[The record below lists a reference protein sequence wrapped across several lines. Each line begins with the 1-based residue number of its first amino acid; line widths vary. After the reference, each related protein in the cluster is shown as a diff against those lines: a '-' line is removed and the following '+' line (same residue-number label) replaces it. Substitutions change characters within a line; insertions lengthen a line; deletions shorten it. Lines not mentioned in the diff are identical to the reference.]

1 VFINLVGFGIVI
13 PLLPFYGQTL
23 DAPPWQVALMFSAYS
38 LGQFV
43 AEPFWGRLSDRIGR
57 KPVLMITIL
66 ANAAGYLA
74 LAFVPNIWLA
84 IGVRLF
90 TGLGAGNVST
100 AQGYVADVTP
110 PELRAGR
117 MGLIGAAFGLGFI
130 FGPAIGGLLTRPD
143 LGPLGYQLPIFTAS
157 GLCVLAALGVAF
169 LLKESRVRADA
180 ATPRPPFL
188 GGVHDAV
195 ANPVVSR
202 VLLVTLIYMA
212 GFSGMEST
220 FGFWTEARYGWTARE
235 VGLCFMAVGIVSVI
249 CQGFL
254 AGRLARRFG
263 ESRVLAVGCLVF
275 GAGPGGS
282 GGRQSPAAR
291 LGLAGAGDHGGRC
304 LRHGD
309 DHAQYLGPDLALG
322 RSRPSGGHAG
332 AEHGLKLD
340 RTHLRPHDR
349 RRHLFADRARLAL
362 PDRRSPD
369 HSGGGDGDQ
378 RRESVPQAAGHRNFA
393 GSLAAS
399 TSSRLAISGHSCAP
413 GEFQCSSVS
422 KGPVRQHG

>member
-1 VFINLVGFGIVI
+1 MTVTPTPVAPQPSRSALGVLFTVVFINLVGFGIVV

-57 KPVLMITIL
+57 KPVLLITVL

-84 IGVRLF
+84 IAVRLF
-90 TGLGAGNVST
+90 TGLGAGNIST
-100 AQGYVADVTP
+100 VQGYVADVTP

-130 FGPAIGGLLTRPD
+130 VGPGLGGLLTRPD
-143 LGPLGYQLPIFTAS
+143 LGTLGYQLPIFVAA
-157 GLCVLAALGVAF
+157 GLCLLAAVGVVV
-169 LLKESRVRADA
+169 LLKESRAKADPA
-180 ATPRPPFL
+180 AARPPFL

-220 FGFWTEARYGWTARE
+220 FGFWTEARYEWGARE
-235 VGLCFMAVGIVSVI
+235 VGLSFMAVGVVSVI

-263 ESRVLAVGCLVF
+263 EARVLAVGCLIF
-275 GAGPGGS
+275 GS
-282 GGRQSPAAR
+282 GLVGQVVASRMLPDADFLVPVIMAVGAFGMAVTMPNISALISRSVDPDRQGAMLGLNMAASSSARIFGPMAAGAIFSGVGHDWPFLIGAALTLPAAAMAINAGRAFR
-291 LGLAGAGDHGGRC
+291 LRQGSAV
-304 LRHGD
+304 
-309 DHAQYLGPDLALG
+309 AQP
-322 RSRPSGGHAG
+322 
-332 AEHGLKLD
+332 AE
-340 RTHLRPHDR
+340 
-349 RRHLFADRARLAL
+349 
-362 PDRRSPD
+362 
-369 HSGGGDGDQ
+369 
-378 RRESVPQAAGHRNFA
+378 
-393 GSLAAS
+393 
-399 TSSRLAISGHSCAP
+399 
-413 GEFQCSSVS
+413 
-422 KGPVRQHG
+422 